1 MTSKR
6 FDIVIVGAGFA
17 GLYML
22 HRARKLGLSAL
33 VLEAGSGVG
42 GTWYWNRYPGA
53 RCDIESLQYSYQFD
67 EELAQQWDWS
77 EKYAPQSEI
86 LKYAEHVADRHD
98 LRKDIQFDT
107 RIASARYD
115 QASAQWTLTAHD
127 GTQIIGRFYVMATG
141 CLSVPNQP
149 EITGMNDFT
158 GRTYQTGRWPHEGV
172 DLSGQRVALI
182 GTGSSAIQSI
192 PLIAE
197 QAAAL
202 TVFQR
207 TPNYAIPARN
217 QAMEPAY
224 ADAIK
229 ARYKEFREEAS
240 KTGPSIHAVFNPD
253 SVLDASDEERERRYW
268 DRWKQGGLTFMG
280 AFGDHMLTQQGNDY
294 AAQFVRDRIR
304 DIVSDAVTA
313 DKLCPTNLIG
323 AKRLCVDTNYYA
335 TYNRSNVSLIDIHEE
350 PLERIEG
357 NVLYAGG
364 KAYEIDALVLATGFD
379 AMTGA
384 LLAVDIQGL
393 DGSRLQERWA
403 RGPSSYLGLAM
414 ADFPNLFTVTG
425 PGSPSVFTNMIPH
438 IEQQVNWISDCIAH
452 MQERNYR
459 YIATE
464 AVAEKAWWEHVQDV
478 GEVGLKGSVDS
489 WYVGANVAGKA
500 RGMMPYLGGYPA
512 YCEKCDAV
520 AAAGY
525 EGFVFG

>member
-393 DGSRLQERWA
+393 DGVSPAGALGARAVELPGLGYGRLSE
-403 RGPSSYLGLAM
+403 L
-414 ADFPNLFTVTG
+414 V
-425 PGSPSVFTNMIPH
+425 
-438 IEQQVNWISDCIAH
+438 
-452 MQERNYR
+452 
-459 YIATE
+459 
-464 AVAEKAWWEHVQDV
+464 
-478 GEVGLKGSVDS
+478 
-489 WYVGANVAGKA
+489 
-500 RGMMPYLGGYPA
+500 YP
-512 YCEKCDAV
+512 
-520 AAAGY
+520 
-525 EGFVFG
+525 